1 MKVLLL
7 TGLALMLIFEGMLS
21 FLAPRERREHFRR
34 IIELGDGHLRFV
46 GHVSMLIGLA
56 LLLMVT

>member
-1 MKVLLL
+1 
-7 TGLALMLIFEGMLS
+7 MLIFEGTRS
-21 FLAPRERREHFRR
+21 FLAPRERREYFRR

-46 GHVSMLIGLA
+46 GLVSMVIGLA

>member
-1 MKVLLL
+1 
-7 TGLALMLIFEGMLS
+7 MLIFEGTRS
-21 FLAPRERREHFRR
+21 FLAPRERREYFRR